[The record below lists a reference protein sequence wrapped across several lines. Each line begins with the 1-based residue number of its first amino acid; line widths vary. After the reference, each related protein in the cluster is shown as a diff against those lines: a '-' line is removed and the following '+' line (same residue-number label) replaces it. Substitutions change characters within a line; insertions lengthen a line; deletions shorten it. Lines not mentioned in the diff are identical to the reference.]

1 MTEAFSFSFISF
13 AAHTIIPTIATAAA
27 VYPVLFFAL
36 FHSKKFIP
44 AEVNVVTL
52 QRTASEQ
59 GDEPINEESRE
70 PRNLPGELNDKHGA
84 IFGSVLLGITLA
96 VLVGT
101 SPLNVSVWMIT
112 VPPALIMLTRD
123 IWHDRTKWGRQSPIG
138 DHANNNSGAME
149 LQRFP
154 ASASQNMVG
163 NEVTPEEKEKSTV
176 LSYYQ
181 DLKENTLPTLLSII
195 PRLPVSLVL
204 FAFCMFIL
212 VQALTT
218 WGWVEIFASW
228 WASWID
234 VCGKK
239 GISSE
244 TIGAIWGMLIV
255 STFLCNVSGFQ
266 VLVLII
272 ILTYTT

>member
-1 MTEAFSFSFISF
+1 M
-13 AAHTIIPTIATAAA
+13 
-27 VYPVLFFAL
+27 
-36 FHSKKFIP
+36 
-44 AEVNVVTL
+44 EV
-52 QRTASEQ
+52 
-59 GDEPINEESRE
+59 
-70 PRNLPGELNDKHGA
+70 
-84 IFGSVLLGITLA
+84 
-96 VLVGT
+96 
-101 SPLNVSVWMIT
+101 
-112 VPPALIMLTRD
+112 
-123 IWHDRTKWGRQSPIG
+123 
-138 DHANNNSGAME
+138 
-149 LQRFP
+149 QRFP

-272 ILTYTT
+272 IITYTT